1 MKFLVDTNVASEVGR
16 PRANR
21 KVVDWAD
28 SVDPETLY
36 LSVLTLGEI
45 SRGIESLA
53 RRDPARA
60 ANLQLW
66 FEGLRRLYA
75 TRIIAVDSEIA
86 EYWGRIDA
94 KRSMPV
100 VDGLLAATALVRG
113 MTLVTR
119 NTRDVRD
126 TGVQIVNPWDD

>member
-1 MKFLVDTNVASEVGR
+1 LKFLVDTNVASEVGR

-21 KVVDWAD
+21 KVVDWSN

-45 SRGIESLA
+45 SRGIESSA
-53 RRDPARA
+53 RRDPVRA

-66 FEGLRRLYA
+66 FEGLRRLYT

-86 EYWGRIDA
+86 EYWGRISA
-94 KRSMPV
+94 KRSLPV
-100 VDGLLAATALVRG
+100 VDGLLAATALVHG
-113 MTLVTR
+113 MTLVSR
-119 NTRDVRD
+119 NGRDF
-126 TGVQIVNPWDD
+126 TNIGVATLNPWEI